1 MKVIKSDVEILEQQ
15 PGIIGMFKHV
25 ERVARTSYHSEN
37 SITEDSWK
45 KFCDMLLKRGHWACF
60 EHGTVYL
67 KIPKVIM
74 QVEAIYFRNNHYTKF
89 TEDND
94 YYYFTTNYREL
105 LHFCQTYKKDPE
117 YLLNNYWSEPDYN
130 FPPRVT
136 SKWVCSRGV
145 SHELVRHRAMCLA
158 GNSVI
163 LGFGSKNW
171 TIEELYNWKDDF
183 KRKGRLNLINIRIVN
198 ESNGIVEKGKIKDII
213 QTGEKEC
220 FKVVTKSGRSITTS
234 LDHLFYI
241 GDGNYKKLNDLKVGD
256 FIMANGLELLENED
270 WLRDYYLN
278 KNHTRKEISELAG
291 CCEALVYKAFKKF
304 GIVKPKSNYPNRKAG
319 YCVKG
324 SMSKENREKLSQRQ
338 QGEGNVMW
346 KDFCDKGESALR
358 IYSRKHYKL
367 DKCEICGS
375 TSDLEQH
382 HFDKNPFNYKKENL
396 ITLCRSCHRM
406 VHSLKTIAT
415 FKDEIVSI
423 ESAGKIMCYDMEVDG
438 SYHNFVADGLVV
450 HNCFLQSSQRYI
462 AYDIEKN
469 GGEVTFIIPQWV
481 YKLRDD
487 ENLDGE
493 ELWTKLKQTNKTVEA
508 RDKFWKACEQEYI
521 WERQLAED
529 TKLKPEDARGV
540 LCNDVMTEVCVT
552 SFLEDLDYIP
562 KDDTTEK
569 AGFFYLRTAPD
580 AHPDFRVL
588 AEKFKSLVDTKF
600 KEYYEN
606 IK

>member
-15 PGIIGMFKHV
+15 SGIIGMFKHV

-37 SITEDSWK
+37 LITEDSWK

-74 QVEAIYFRNNHYTKF
+74 QVEAVYFRNNHYTKF
-89 TEDND
+89 TEDSD

-117 YLLNNYWSEPDYN
+117 YLLNNYWTEPDYN

-145 SHELVRHRAMCLA
+145 SHELVRHR
-158 GNSVI
+158 V
-163 LGFGSKNW
+163 
-171 TIEELYNWKDDF
+171 
-183 KRKGRLNLINIRIVN
+183 
-198 ESNGIVEKGKIKDII
+198 
-213 QTGEKEC
+213 
-220 FKVVTKSGRSITTS
+220 
-234 LDHLFYI
+234 
-241 GDGNYKKLNDLKVGD
+241 
-256 FIMANGLELLENED
+256 
-270 WLRDYYLN
+270 
-278 KNHTRKEISELAG
+278 
-291 CCEALVYKAFKKF
+291 
-304 GIVKPKSNYPNRKAG
+304 
-319 YCVKG
+319 
-324 SMSKENREKLSQRQ
+324 
-338 QGEGNVMW
+338 
-346 KDFCDKGESALR
+346 
-358 IYSRKHYKL
+358 
-367 DKCEICGS
+367 
-375 TSDLEQH
+375 
-382 HFDKNPFNYKKENL
+382 
-396 ITLCRSCHRM
+396 
-406 VHSLKTIAT
+406 
-415 FKDEIVSI
+415 
-423 ESAGKIMCYDMEVDG
+423 MCY
-438 SYHNFVADGLVV
+438 
-450 HNCFLQSSQRYI
+450 LQSSQRYI

-493 ELWTKLKQTNKTVEA
+493 ELWTKLKQTNRTVEA

-521 WERQLAED
+521 WERQSAED

-540 LCNDVMTEVCVT
+540 LCNDVMTEICVT
-552 SFLEDLDYIP
+552 SFLEDLDYTP
-562 KDDTTEK
+562 GDDTTEK